1 MDSNPCSQNSKF
13 VELLNSQQEMVFGFS
28 QDSVSLSS
36 SQAPVFAFQ
45 ATTETPAERRERRVW
60 TPVDDVVLIS
70 SWLNTSKDPVVG
82 NEQRCGTFWKRI
94 AAYFAA
100 SPKVSGREGREP
112 THCKQR
118 WQKINDGVN
127 KFCGAYEAASREKS
141 SGQNENDVLK
151 LAHEIYFNN
160 HNKKFTLEHAWKE
173 LRNDQKWC
181 ELSCSKAH
189 GNAKRRKC
197 DDSAQSSSSR
207 ANETTTA
214 EDDQGSN
221 RPPGVKA
228 SKGQGKKKM
237 AEGKP
242 LSEFQ
247 TLWSIKKE
255 DLAMKEKIS
264 KMKLLDSLIAKQEPL
279 AEYEESLKKKL
290 INDLLS

>member
-1 MDSNPCSQNSKF
+1 MDQASGKRDGQSSSMTGTTITEQSTRN
-13 VELLNSQQEMVFGFS
+13 GIWFS

-36 SQAPVFAFQ
+36 LQVPVFAFQ
-45 ATTETPAERRERRVW
+45 ATEETRAERRERRMW
-60 TPVDDVVLIS
+60 TPVDDVVFIS
-70 SWLNTSKDPVVG
+70 SWLTHK
-82 NEQRCGTFWKRI
+82 I

-100 SPKVSGREGREP
+100 SPKVSCREGRESS
-112 THCKQR
+112 HCKQR
-118 WQKINDGVN
+118 WQKINDVVN
-127 KFCGAYEAASREKS
+127 KFCGAYEAASREKR

-181 ELSCSKAH
+181 ELSSSKTH
-189 GNAKRRKC
+189 GSAKRRKC

-207 ANETTTA
+207 ANETTNA

-228 SKGQGKKKM
+228 SKGKGKKKM

-247 TLWSIKKE
+247 TMWNIKKE
-255 DLAMKEKIS
+255 DLAMKEKLS

-279 AEYEESLKKKL
+279 AEYEEALKKKI
-290 INDLLS
+290 INELLA